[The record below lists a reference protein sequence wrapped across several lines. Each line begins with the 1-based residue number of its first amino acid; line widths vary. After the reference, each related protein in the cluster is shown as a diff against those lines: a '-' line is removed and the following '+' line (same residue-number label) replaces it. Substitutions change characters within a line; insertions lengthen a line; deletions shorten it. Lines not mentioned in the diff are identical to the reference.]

1 MYQRI
6 TKPALAA
13 CLFGWSMLL
22 WLGGAVAA
30 ESAVI
35 ELVDGST
42 VRGEVLSLKGGA
54 YEVKSKSLGVVRIPQ
69 NDVALVSYA
78 DAKISAA
85 AAVPSNSANVEL
97 LSSLQTQ
104 LSQNPETLQ
113 LIMGL
118 GEDPTM
124 QAVIHDPEIQ
134 AAIRSGNFESLMT
147 HPKIKAL
154 MAHPTIRKITADS
167 AR

>member
-1 MYQRI
+1 MYQGV
-6 TKPALAA
+6 TKQALTV
-13 CLFGWSMLL
+13 CLIGWATLMCHS
-22 WLGGAVAA
+22 GAIAA

-35 ELVDGST
+35 ELVDGSSL
-42 VRGEVLSLKGGA
+42 RGEVLSLKGGA
-54 YEVKSKSLGVVRIPQ
+54 YEIKSKSLGVIRIPQ

-78 DAKISAA
+78 DTTATASAA
-85 AAVPSNSANVEL
+85 VTSNAASLEL

-113 LIMGL
+113 LIMSL
-118 GEDPTM
+118 GQDPTM

-134 AAIRSGNFESLMT
+134 AAIRNGKFESLMT

-167 AR
+167 TQ

>member
-1 MYQRI
+1 MYQRL
-6 TKPALAA
+6 TKRALTA
-13 CLFGWSMLL
+13 CLFGCSMLL
-22 WLGGAVAA
+22 WQSGAIAA

-42 VRGEVLSLKGGA
+42 LRGEVLSLKGGA
-54 YEVKSKSLGVVRIPQ
+54 YEIKSKTLGVIRIPQ

-78 DAKISAA
+78 DTTATAA
-85 AAVPSNSANVEL
+85 ATAPSNAANIAL
-97 LSSLQTQ
+97 MSSLQTQ

-167 AR
+167 TR